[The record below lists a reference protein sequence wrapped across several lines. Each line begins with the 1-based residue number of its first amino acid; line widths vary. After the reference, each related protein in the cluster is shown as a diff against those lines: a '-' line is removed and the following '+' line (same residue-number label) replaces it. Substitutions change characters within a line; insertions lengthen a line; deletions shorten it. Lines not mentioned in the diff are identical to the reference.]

1 MRLGELKTLKQ
12 IIDALAEGDNL
23 DAGDVR
29 QIIGALALVV
39 ADMKNQLDAVGAYA
53 KELGLR
59 IAPVVPK

>member
-39 ADMKNQLDAVGAYA
+39 AGMKNQLDAVGAYA
-53 KELGLR
+53 KELGL
-59 IAPVVPK
+59 PVVPE